1 VIGIL
6 TFLLLTIFE
15 ISPYNLLI
23 AAFVGVTNVI
33 PVFGPFIG
41 AIPSFFIVLIS
52 NPSKAF
58 LFLILILIIQQ
69 IDGNIIGPKI
79 LGDNT
84 GVSSLCVIIAIV
96 ICGSLWGIA
105 GMLVGVPIFAVIIEL
120 GKRAI
125 EEKLRAQGKETDTT
139 HYYRKS
145 AVGNAE
151 EEVYY
156 EHAHWK
162 YKYDHSKIKPHV
174 DKLLAALVHKKNKAK
189 TAPIPTDEVAVDAP
203 SADDPTPMAA
213 VTADTAAEDTEGE

>member
-1 VIGIL
+1 MGGLFGI
-6 TFLLLTIFE
+6 
-15 ISPYNLLI
+15 P
-23 AAFVGVTNVI
+23 GM
-33 PVFGPFIG
+33 
-41 AIPSFFIVLIS
+41 
-52 NPSKAF
+52 
-58 LFLILILIIQQ
+58 IL
-69 IDGNIIGPKI
+69 
-79 LGDNT
+79 
-84 GVSSLCVIIAIV
+84 
-96 ICGSLWGIA
+96 
-105 GMLVGVPIFAVIIEL
+105 GVPIFAVIIEL

-174 DKLLAALVHKKNKAK
+174 DKLLAALARKKNKAK

-213 VTADTAAEDTEGE
+213 VTADTAAEDTESDTEGE